1 MTGSPATAEVPALRK
16 YILIGVLA
24 FLVFAV
30 VLMPASVARLAANR
44 VDGLAMRAAGGTV
57 WDGQAHLAYRGEG
70 IGTLEWTFLPR
81 GVLDGEILVRWH
93 LENPDLDLSGIAA
106 QGFNHARLNA
116 SGHVGAAAVNRVLGR
131 YDIAIAGDFEA
142 TDVAL
147 VSDESV
153 RASGAIA
160 WSGGRTFYRLSGQN
174 YDTALPA
181 MVAEVRTVDG
191 EHTLDVK
198 LADDSAAPLILARLK
213 STGWIEIGLTR
224 RFTTLAGK
232 PWPVPG
238 DDDAVVLT
246 LEEQLF
252 R

>member
-1 MTGSPATAEVPALRK
+1 MRK

-24 FLVFAV
+24 FLGSAL
-30 VLMPASVARLAANR
+30 VLMPAGVARLAANR
-44 VDGLAMRAAGGTV
+44 VDGLAMRAVDGTL
-57 WDGQAHLAYRGEG
+57 WDGQANLAYRGEG
-70 IGTLEWTFLPR
+70 IGTLEWTFIPL
-81 GVLDGEILVRWH
+81 GVVDGEARIRWR
-93 LENPDLDLSGIAA
+93 LSDADLDLSGIAA
-106 QGFNHARLNA
+106 QGFGRALLNA

-131 YDIAIAGDFEA
+131 YDIAIGGNFEA

-147 VSDESV
+147 VSDGSV

-174 YDTALPA
+174 YDTVLPA

-191 EHTLDVK
+191 EHTLDAK

-232 PWPVPG
+232 PWPIPG

-246 LEEQLF
+246 VEEQLF

>member
-1 MTGSPATAEVPALRK
+1 MGK

-24 FLVFAV
+24 FLVSAV

-44 VDGLAMRAAGGTV
+44 VDGLALRAVGGTL
-57 WDGQAHLAYRGEG
+57 WEGQANLAYRGEG
-70 IGTLEWTFLPR
+70 IGTLEWTFVPL
-81 GVLDGEILVRWH
+81 GMLDGEVRVRWR
-93 LENPDLDLSGIAA
+93 LSDADLDLSGIAA
-106 QGFNHARLNA
+106 QGFGVAFLNA

-131 YDIAIAGDFEA
+131 YDIAIDGDFQA
-142 TDVAL
+142 NDVAL
-147 VSDESV
+147 VSNGSV

-191 EHTLDVK
+191 EHTLDAK

-213 STGWIEIGLTR
+213 STGWIEIDLTR

-232 PWPVPG
+232 PWPIPG

-246 LEEQLF
+246 VEEQLF

>member
-1 MTGSPATAEVPALRK
+1 MRN

-24 FLVFAV
+24 FLGSAL
-30 VLMPASVARLAANR
+30 VLMPAGVARLAANR
-44 VDGLAMRAAGGTV
+44 VDGLAMRAVGGTL
-57 WDGQAHLAYRGEG
+57 WDGQANLAYRGEG
-70 IGTLEWTFLPR
+70 IGTLEWTFIPL
-81 GVLDGEILVRWH
+81 GVVDGEARIRWR
-93 LENPDLDLSGIAA
+93 LSDAGLDLSGVAA
-106 QGFNHARLNA
+106 QGFGRALLNA
-116 SGHVGAAAVNRVLGR
+116 SGQVGAAAVNRVLGR
-131 YDIAIAGDFEA
+131 YDIAIGGNFEA
-142 TDVAL
+142 TGVAL
-147 VSDESV
+147 VSDGSV

-174 YDTALPA
+174 YDTVLPA

-191 EHTLDVK
+191 EHTLDAK

-224 RFTTLAGK
+224 RFTTLAGR
-232 PWPVPG
+232 PWPIPG

-246 LEEQLF
+246 VEEQLF

>member
-1 MTGSPATAEVPALRK
+1 MAEVPALRK

-24 FLVFAV
+24 FLGFAL
-30 VLMPASVARLAANR
+30 VLMPASVARLATGR
-44 VDGLAMRAAGGTV
+44 VEGLAMRAVGGTL
-57 WDGQAHLAYRGEG
+57 WDGQASLAYRGER
-70 IGTLEWTFLPR
+70 IGTLEWTLVPR
-81 GVLDGEILVRWH
+81 GVLDGEVRVRWR
-93 LENPDLDLSGIAA
+93 LSDLDLDLSGIAA
-106 QGFNHARLNA
+106 RGFGHALLNV
-116 SGHVGAAAVNRVLGR
+116 SGHVGAAPANRILGR
-131 YDIAIAGDFEA
+131 YDIAIDGDFEA

-147 VSDESV
+147 ASDESV
-153 RASGAIA
+153 RASGAMV

-198 LADDSAAPLILARLK
+198 LADDSAAPLIRARLK
-213 STGWIEIGLTR
+213 STGWIEVGLTR

-232 PWPVPG
+232 PWPIPG

-246 LEEQLF
+246 VEEQLF

>member
-1 MTGSPATAEVPALRK
+1 MRK

-24 FLVFAV
+24 FLGFAL

-44 VDGLAMRAAGGTV
+44 VDGLAMRAVGGTL
-57 WDGQAHLAYRGEG
+57 WDGQASLAYRGEG
-70 IGTLEWTFLPR
+70 IGTLEWTFMPL
-81 GVLDGEILVRWH
+81 GVLDGDVRVGWRLRDAD
-93 LENPDLDLSGIAA
+93 LELSGIAA
-106 QGFNHARLNA
+106 LGLSDAHLSA
-116 SGHVGAAAVNRVLGR
+116 SGRVGAAAVNRVLGR
-131 YDIAIAGDFEA
+131 YDIAIDGDFEA

-153 RASGAIA
+153 RASGTIA

-191 EHTLDVK
+191 EHTLDAR

-213 STGWIEIGLTR
+213 STGWIEISLTR

-232 PWPVPG
+232 PWPIPG

-246 LEEQLF
+246 VEEQLF

>member
-1 MTGSPATAEVPALRK
+1 MRK

-24 FLVFAV
+24 FLVFVV

-44 VDGLAMRAAGGTV
+44 VDGLAMRSVGGTL
-57 WDGQAHLAYRGEG
+57 WDGQANLAYRGEG
-70 IGTLEWTFLPR
+70 IGTLEWTFVPR
-81 GVLDGEILVRWH
+81 GMMDGEVRLRWR
-93 LENPDLDLSGIAA
+93 LSDADLDLSGIAA
-106 QGFNHARLNA
+106 QGFGLVFLNV

-131 YDIAIAGDFEA
+131 YDIAIDGDFEA
-142 TDVAL
+142 TDVVLIA
-147 VSDESV
+147 DESV

-191 EHTLDVK
+191 EHTLDAK

-213 STGWIEIGLTR
+213 PTGWIEIGLTR

-232 PWPVPG
+232 PWPIPG

-246 LEEQLF
+246 VEEQLF